1 MAFRLPPLN
10 TLRFFEA
17 AGRRLSFKLAA
28 EELDVTPSAVSH
40 GVQSLEDWLGV
51 ALFARTSRGLHLTDA
66 GRDYL
71 PSVREALTVLAN
83 AGDRVPGRP
92 ARTSLTISVAPTFG
106 ARMLLPR
113 LPAFRAANPDVS
125 VQIDTSHR
133 QVEFP
138 RDGVDV
144 AIRRGRRTA
153 GDLAAFPLFHEELV
167 PVCSPELL
175 QRLGPMASLCDAPLI
190 RVTSV
195 SEDWT
200 EWAQAAGRGE
210 IDCERALLVDTIQ
223 MAFDAAV
230 QGLGVALG
238 RLPLALPE
246 LESGRL
252 VRFCGPTVRAEN
264 GYWLVASPDAM
275 TRPEIVAFK
284 DWITAETAR
293 FREPADRSQAD
304 RISEIVESLANAAH
318 AR

>member
-17 AGRRLSFKLAA
+17 SGRRLSFKLAA

-51 ALFARTSRGLHLTDA
+51 ALFTRTSRGLQLTDA
-66 GRDYL
+66 GTEYL

-83 AGDRVPGRP
+83 ASDRVPGRP
-92 ARTSLTISVAPTFG
+92 PQATLTISVAPTFG
-106 ARMLLPR
+106 TRILLPR
-113 LPAFRAANPDVS
+113 LPAFRSANPGVS

-144 AIRRGRRTA
+144 AIRRGK
-153 GDLAAFPLFHEELV
+153 GDVPDLATFPLFPESLV
-167 PVCSPELL
+167 PVCSPGLL
-175 QRLGPMASLCDAPLI
+175 ERLGPGASLCDAPLI

-200 EWAQAAGRGE
+200 EWARAAGKE
-210 IDCERALLVDTIQ
+210 HIDCERALLVDTIQ
-223 MAFDAAV
+223 LALDAAA
-230 QGLGVALG
+230 QGLGIALG
-238 RLPLALPE
+238 RLPLASRD

-252 VRFCGPTVRAEN
+252 VRFCGPVIPAEN
-264 GYWLVASPDAM
+264 GYWLVTSQDAM
-275 TRPEIVAFK
+275 ARPEIVAFK
-284 DWITAETAR
+284 DWLVAETR
-293 FREPADRSQAD
+293 HFRGETDRSRSD
-304 RISEIVESLANAAH
+304 RIAELVEGLATSD
-318 AR
+318 R